1 MALSGGL
8 RGHVARGWLS
18 NSGIEKSN
26 ERKRKTEEEEK
37 CRGNLKLKG
46 DLSNLRGFACHFR
59 MINYRYLIRV
69 VSMDLCYLSPNL
81 GLLSKSE

>member
-26 ERKRKTEEEEK
+26 ERRRKKEEEEEW
-37 CRGNLKLKG
+37 RGNLKLQE
-46 DLSNLRGFACHFR
+46 DFSNMRGFACHLKS
-59 MINYRYLIRV
+59 LIT
-69 VSMDLCYLSPNL
+69 
-81 GLLSKSE
+81 GI